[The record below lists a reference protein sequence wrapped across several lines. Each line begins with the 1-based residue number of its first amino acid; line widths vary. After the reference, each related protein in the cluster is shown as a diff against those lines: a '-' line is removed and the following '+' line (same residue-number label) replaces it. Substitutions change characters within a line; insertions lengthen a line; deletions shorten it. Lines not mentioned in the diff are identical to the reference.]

1 MKLLLISSEFPPGPG
16 GIGHHAYSLCKAMRN
31 LGHEVTV
38 LTVTDFTTEED
49 VRRFD
54 QEHDFRIIR
63 FPRIGWRTYLNR
75 ISITDS
81 HVRKNKYDAVL
92 LTGKFSLWIG
102 AYLKMRFPLL
112 KTVAILHGSEVNPS
126 RMLLRKLTHHAIAS
140 ADEIVSVSR
149 FTASLL
155 PQRIRDTRNIHIIPN
170 GIDIVQLSSYNS
182 GSVLRLEGNPKLL
195 TVGHVSPRK
204 GQHRVIRALPLLR
217 KKFPTLH
224 YHIVGRPI
232 TKDKL
237 VALTKELGVADM
249 VTFHGAAATHEE
261 LTGYYHHTDVFMLL
275 SENQPDGDVEGFGIV
290 ALEANF
296 FGLPVVGAKYCGV
309 EDAVDDRK
317 SGILVDGNEAV
328 EIADAVTR
336 CLADKQRMAD
346 ASRAWAQRHD
356 WDFIV
361 HRFMKVI
368 Q

>member
-16 GIGHHAYSLCKAMRN
+16 GIGHHAYSLCKAMCN
-31 LGHEVTV
+31 LGHDVTV
-38 LTVTDFTTEED
+38 LTVTDFATSED

-54 QEHDFRIIR
+54 KEHDFKIIR
-63 FPRIGWRTYLNR
+63 FPRIGWRTYLKR
-75 ISITDS
+75 ISITD
-81 HVRKNKYDAVL
+81 HNVRKNKYEAVL

-102 AYLKMRFPLL
+102 AYLKIRFPRL
-112 KTVAILHGSEVNPS
+112 KTIAILHGSEVNPS
-126 RMLLRKLTHHAIAS
+126 RLPLRKLTHHSIAS
-140 ADEIVSVSR
+140 ADEIVSVSH

-155 PQRIRDTRNIHIIPN
+155 PQKIRDTRNIHIIPN

-182 GSVLRLEGNPKLL
+182 GSGMALQGDPKLL

-204 GQHRVIRALPLLR
+204 GQHRVIRALPVLR
-217 KKFPTLH
+217 EKFPALH

-237 VALTKELGVADM
+237 AALSIELGVSDM

-261 LTGYYHHTDVFMLL
+261 LAAFYQHTDVFMLL

-290 ALEANF
+290 ALEANY
-296 FGLPVVGAKYCGV
+296 FGLPVVGAKSCGV

-317 SGILVDGNEAV
+317 SGILVDGDEAI
-328 EIADAVTR
+328 EISDAVTR
-336 CLADKQRMAD
+336 CVADKQRMAD
-346 ASRAWAQRHD
+346 AARAWAQKHD